1 MTKRE
6 IVKTVYDTVDGQ
18 TFECIHEA
26 EKHEQSLLEKFELK
40 QLARCI
46 GKYCATH
53 NCEECPFC
61 NDTDCTLEVLQI
73 ADWEDNIF

>member
-26 EKHEQSLLEKFELK
+26 EKTRAKFTWK
-40 QLARCI
+40 VWTKTISQMYR
-46 GKYCATH
+46 
-53 NCEECPFC
+53 
-61 NDTDCTLEVLQI
+61 
-73 ADWEDNIF
+73 